1 MQVNFLTTVKIK
13 LFITSNPTRSKTL
26 NRSLNNCENLMFHH
40 RKKTMKTYEID
51 VIEQNYKHVLVLI
64 LYTLHNEHAFEWKI
78 LEAIMFVRLETID
91 QIKDSLIVK
100 NSSAELEEKEE
111 PIKLDQTNYVE
122 CIKIAVQKV
131 VNKLS
136 KSMKPQTSK
145 ALLKDIENQI
155 NNI

>member
-1 MQVNFLTTVKIK
+1 
-13 LFITSNPTRSKTL
+13 
-26 NRSLNNCENLMFHH
+26 MFHH

-64 LYTLHNEHAFEWKI
+64 LYTLHNEHAFECKI

-145 ALLKDIENQI
+145 ALIKDIENHI